1 MSDPKKPAA
10 KKPAAKK
17 PAANK
22 EAAQSSTAVTDRVP
36 APIHDP
42 VIQPVAEQSRLTL
55 ALKEIVGGT
64 FVISILA
71 VLVALI
77 VGAIFIA
84 VFDENVQAA
93 STYFF
98 SRPGDTLSA
107 AWTVISGAYGALFNG
122 SIFGTSGDLAQRLV
136 PLSETLFNATS
147 LIAAGLA
154 VALAFRVGLFNI
166 GARGQ
171 IIIGV
176 IFSGIVAFHFPIQ
189 GPLAVVV
196 AILAGIIG
204 GALWG
209 GIVGILRARTGAHE
223 VITTIM
229 LNYVAVNLLIY
240 LLKTPVLQQA
250 GQVNPKSP
258 PIPAAATMPFL
269 FPDLGWKVDLGFQ
282 IVLVVTLGVWWL
294 LNRSTLGFQFRAVG
308 ENPSAALV
316 AGIDVKNVYLYVM
329 LISGGL
335 AGLAGVLFLHSPTQA
350 GNGLSPT
357 FDAARL
363 GFDAIT
369 VALLGRS
376 RPLGVLLAGLLF
388 GALRAG
394 SFDMR
399 LYVSSDIVDV
409 IQSIIV
415 LLIAAP
421 PLVRFLFRL
430 PTPTGFRFRSPRKAV
445 VTK

>member
-1 MSDPKKPAA
+1 MSPTTPS
-10 KKPAAKK
+10 
-17 PAANK
+17 
-22 EAAQSSTAVTDRVP
+22 EQVP
-36 APIHDP
+36 AQGQVESEPLEP
-42 VIQPVAEQSRLTL
+42 GQAPGQQAGPTAEEPRWRLVA
-55 ALKEIVGGT
+55 KEIVGGNA
-64 FVISILA
+64 VISILA
-71 VLVALI
+71 VVVALI

-84 VFDENVQAA
+84 IFNEDVQEAA
-93 STYFF
+93 GYFF
-98 SRPGDTLSA
+98 ASPGATFAA
-107 AWTVISGAYGALFNG
+107 AWDAISSAYGALFSG
-122 SIFGTSGDLAQRLV
+122 SIFGNEGDLVERLT
-136 PLSETLFNATS
+136 PLSSTLFNATS

-171 IIIGV
+171 IIVAV
-176 IFSGIVAFHFPIQ
+176 IFSGVVSFHFPLP
-189 GPLAVVV
+189 GALAVVA
-196 AILAGIIG
+196 AIIAGIIG
-204 GALWG
+204 GAVWG
-209 GIVGILRARTGAHE
+209 GIVGLLRAYTGAHE

-229 LNYVAVNLLIY
+229 LNYVALNLFIY
-240 LLKTPVLQQA
+240 LLKTPVLQQE

-258 PIPAAATMPFL
+258 PIPTDARLPLL
-269 FPDLGWKVDLGFQ
+269 FPDLGWRVDLGFI
-282 IVLVVTLGVWWL
+282 IVVLATVGVWWL
-294 LNRSTLGFQFRAVG
+294 LNRSSLGFQFRAVG
-308 ENPSAALV
+308 ENPNAARV
-316 AGIDVKNVYLYVM
+316 AGINVKNTYLWVM

-376 RPLGVLLAGLLF
+376 RPFGVLFAGLLF

-399 LYVSSDIVDV
+399 IFVSIDLVGV

-421 PLVRFLFRL
+421 PLVRAIFFL
-430 PTPTGFRFRSPRKAV
+430 PTPTGYRLRRSSRKV
-445 VTK
+445 VTS

>member
-1 MSDPKKPAA
+1 MSDAKIPTQDQAA
-10 KKPAAKK
+10 KQEPLEPGQVPEAQVAAE
-17 PAANK
+17 P
-22 EAAQSSTAVTDRVP
+22 
-36 APIHDP
+36 
-42 VIQPVAEQSRLTL
+42 SRWTL
-55 ALKEIVGGT
+55 ALKEIAGGT
-64 FVISILA
+64 AVISILA
-71 VLVALI
+71 VIVALV

-84 VFDENVQAA
+84 VFSEKVQAA
-93 STYFF
+93 SAYFF
-98 SRPGDTLSA
+98 AAPGATFAA
-107 AWTVISGAYGALFNG
+107 AWSVISEAYLALFHG
-122 SIFGTSGDLAQRLV
+122 SIFGNRGDFVQRLV
-136 PLSETLFNATS
+136 PLSETLFNSTS
-147 LIAAGLA
+147 LIASGLA

-171 IIIGV
+171 VTIAA
-176 IFSGIVAFHFPIQ
+176 IFSGIFAFNV
-189 GPLAVVV
+189 PLPAPWSIIV
-196 AILAGIIG
+196 AIVVGVAG

-229 LNYVAVNLLIY
+229 LNYIAYYLLIY

-258 PIPAAATMPFL
+258 PIPEAARLPFL
-269 FPDLGWKVDLGFQ
+269 FPELGWKVDIGFP
-282 IVLVVTLGVWWL
+282 IVVIVTLGVWWL
-294 LNRSTLGFQFRAVG
+294 LNRSSLGFQFRAVG
-308 ENPSAALV
+308 ENPNAARV
-316 AGIDVKNVYLYVM
+316 GGIDVKNVYLWAM

-335 AGLAGVLFLHSPTQA
+335 AGLAGVLFLHSPTVA
-350 GNGLSPT
+350 GNGLSPG

-376 RPLGVLLAGLLF
+376 KPLGVLLAGLLF

-399 LYVSSDIVDV
+399 LFVSIDLVEV
-409 IQSIIV
+409 IQSVIV

-421 PLVRFLFRL
+421 PLVRTLFHL
-430 PTPTGFRFRSPRKAV
+430 PTPTGFRFRAPKKEV
-445 VTK
+445 VTR

>member
-1 MSDPKKPAA
+1 
-10 KKPAAKK
+10 
-17 PAANK
+17 
-22 EAAQSSTAVTDRVP
+22 
-36 APIHDP
+36 
-42 VIQPVAEQSRLTL
+42 
-55 ALKEIVGGT
+55 
-64 FVISILA
+64 
-71 VLVALI
+71 
-77 VGAIFIA
+77 
-84 VFDENVQAA
+84 VQEKA
-93 STYFF
+93 TYFF
-98 SRPGDTLSA
+98 SRPLDP
-107 AWTVISGAYGALFNG
+107 F
-122 SIFGTSGDLAQRLV
+122 
-136 PLSETLFNATS
+136 SEALFNATS

-171 IIIGV
+171 IILAV
-176 IFSGIVAFHFPIQ
+176 IFSATLSFHLPLP
-189 GPLAVVV
+189 GPLALIA
-196 AILAGIIG
+196 AILIGIIG

-229 LNYVAVNLLIY
+229 LNYVALNLLIF
-240 LLKTPVLQQA
+240 LLKTPVLQQQ

-258 PIPAAATMPFL
+258 PIPVDARLPTL
-269 FPDLGWKVDLGFQ
+269 FPGLGWQVDVGF
-282 IVLVVTLGVWWL
+282 LVVIAVTVGVWWM
-294 LNRSTLGFQFRAVG
+294 LNRSSLGFRFRAVG
-308 ENPSAALV
+308 ENPSAART
-316 AGIDVKNVYLYVM
+316 AGIDVKNVYLYAM

-376 RPLGVLLAGLLF
+376 RPLGVFMAGLLF

-399 LYVSSDIVDV
+399 IFVSIDLVGV
-409 IQSIIV
+409 IQSVIV

-421 PLVRFLFRL
+421 PLVRALFFL
-430 PTPTGFRFRSPRKAV
+430 PTPTGYRLRRSTKAV